1 MDRPTT
7 SNMMP
12 KRDHERDLEL
22 DKKIEALRRKNEA
35 LMKRYKEVEEDR
47 KKAEEEGMALQ
58 SRKGKADDLTITI
71 SKSTDESRVVVTKP
85 FGSGSPTGAGQQ
97 EGGADRV
104 GDGSTQGAG
113 RGTRKQLTV
122 TMAGKKGKRVVS
134 EKPEKQ
140 LSPTDVKSPS
150 DDGQTKQVES
160 AGRGR
165 QPSKT
170 TKQESSSSAVTAKE
184 EIKQELMNAEEHHKA
199 PEQRQEP
206 ESPQASTDLNIP
218 TSREEQEEYLRWKKE
233 REQIDRERVARHKNA
248 KGQWRRAWDMD
259 KTENMFSDKSLPE
272 RDWGAST
279 RGGRNAR
286 RGQQKAGSKGHDK
299 RGKDKAAKNVL
310 VMSSKAKGKDRL
322 TGRARRWQDNDD
334 GENPQTTD
342 TTLEEFLEELDAL
355 TDANEGNLK
364 DQNSKAK
371 PDPLSAPED
380 VCDSDSLKEET
391 VTQRKAATSSPR
403 GQEKKV
409 RFSEEL
415 IQRAPAKQTTTS
427 SDSADPE
434 SKGSLKASS
443 PKYSEL
449 QRPQLACVSAEQDD
463 SSSQDKGGGLP
474 APSIAQQHASKTEH
488 VKKDTS
494 SPEVSSS
501 TPTGKT
507 STSPHES
514 PVQPVEVSK
523 CNSTNAEELID
534 STLSVLRIDSGESL
548 PAHPTSNDKAREH
561 GKVV

>member
-1 MDRPTT
+1 MERPTT

-12 KRDHERDLEL
+12 KRDQERDLEL

-47 KKAEEEGMALQ
+47 RKAEEEGMALQ

-85 FGSGSPTGAGQQ
+85 FGSGSPIGTGQQ

-104 GDGSTQGAG
+104 GEGSTQGTG
-113 RGTRKQLTV
+113 RGSRKQLTV

-134 EKPEKQ
+134 ERPEKQ
-140 LSPTDVKSPS
+140 PGPLDE
-150 DDGQTKQVES
+150 GQTRQVES
-160 AGRGR
+160 AGRGK

-170 TKQESSSSAVTAKE
+170 TKRESSSSSSAAAKE
-184 EIKQELMNAEEHHKA
+184 EIKQRPMNAEEQHKDT
-199 PEQRQEP
+199 EQQKEP
-206 ESPQASTDLNIP
+206 ESPQPSTDLNIP

-259 KTENMFSDKSLPE
+259 KTENMFSDKSLPD
-272 RDWGAST
+272 RDWAASA

-286 RGQQKAGSKGHDK
+286 RGSKAGSKGHDK

-334 GENPQTTD
+334 EENTQTAD

-364 DQNSKAK
+364 DQDSKAK

-380 VCDSDSLKEET
+380 FDSLKEDK
-391 VTQRKAATSSPR
+391 VTQRKAATSPPR
-403 GQEKKV
+403 GLEKKV

-427 SDSADPE
+427 LHSAAPE
-434 SKGSLKASS
+434 TKGSLKASS
-443 PKYSEL
+443 PKHSEV
-449 QRPQLACVSAEQDD
+449 QRPPLACGSAEQDD

-474 APSIAQQHASKTEH
+474 SPPVAQQRASKTEN
-488 VKKDTS
+488 VTKDTS
-494 SPEVSSS
+494 SPEVSSVTS
-501 TPTGKT
+501 GEKT

-523 CNSTNAEELID
+523 CNSSSTNTEELID
-534 STLSVLRIDSGESL
+534 STLSVLRIDSGESH
-548 PAHPTSNDKAREH
+548 PAHSTSNDKAREH